1 MANNRELSQLGSF
14 VNIDDTSRNIG
25 IATTATPYV
34 GIGTTNPQYKLDVH
48 GDINFTQD
56 LYKNGQLFTSGVG
69 VGSDNENANGVIGYR
84 VGVGFTDINFVGTG
98 LSVIGYGS
106 TVVVDFSEI
115 SAASASALSISTIIQ
130 DIAFVGGATTT
141 IIGISS
147 QTDRFVY
154 DTQTGSLGV
163 GSATPAYKLDVSGDI
178 NFTDNLYKDGQLFTS
193 GIGVGIAT
201 VNPQSGIITGRV
213 GVGFTDINFIGAGIT
228 VTGYG
233 STVVVDMTS
242 ISAATAGTGGAS
254 DDVIRLA
261 IAFG

>member
-14 VNIDDTSRNIG
+14 INIDDTSRNIG

-56 LYKNGQLFTSGVG
+56 LYKNGQLFTSG
-69 VGSDNENANGVIGYR
+69 
-84 VGVGFTDINFVGTG
+84 
-98 LSVIGYGS
+98 
-106 TVVVDFSEI
+106 
-115 SAASASALSISTIIQ
+115 
-130 DIAFVGGATTT
+130 
-141 IIGISS
+141 
-147 QTDRFVY
+147 
-154 DTQTGSLGV
+154 
-163 GSATPAYKLDVSGDI
+163 
-178 NFTDNLYKDGQLFTS
+178 
-193 GIGVGIAT
+193 IGVGIAT

-213 GVGFTDINFIGAGIT
+213 GVGFTDINFIGTGIT

-233 STVVVDMTS
+233 STVVVDLTS